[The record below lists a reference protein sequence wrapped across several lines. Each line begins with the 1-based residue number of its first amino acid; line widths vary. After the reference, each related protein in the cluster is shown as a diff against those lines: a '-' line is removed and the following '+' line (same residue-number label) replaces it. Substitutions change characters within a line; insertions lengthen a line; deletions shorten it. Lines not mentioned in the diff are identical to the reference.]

1 MYEFDWLKCAQKSS
15 HAKRKLL
22 TGALKL
28 PWRTFLQA
36 AATHIPS
43 AIVWCALGHHP
54 LCDPVGQLGAVGQ
67 LGGRVI
73 CLGKN
78 GSNDSNFTFPQLPSW
93 YYTSQTWQWRNG
105 CLQFWRLPQ
114 LNDDVHSVDSPT
126 FGCPPRLAWSSN
138 PKNVFPNIMRLQNP
152 PTSSIC
158 TVGHSRKTLPLR
170 VFQWVYFDLE
180 QSTSC
185 CCCRWFPVFFL
196 VINPNLV

>member
-1 MYEFDWLKCAQKSS
+1 M
-15 HAKRKLL
+15 
-22 TGALKL
+22 

-78 GSNDSNFTFPQLPSW
+78 GSNDSNDSYSRSYRHGTIPLKHGNGAMAASNFGGSHGSMM
-93 YYTSQTWQWRNG
+93 TSIP
-105 CLQFWRLPQ
+105 L
-114 LNDDVHSVDSPT
+114 DSPT

-138 PKNVFPNIMRLQNP
+138 PKNVFPNVMRLQNP
-152 PTSSIC
+152 TKISSIC
-158 TVGHSRKTLPLR
+158 QDSRTFPIP
-170 VFQWVYFDLE
+170 FPFMFF
-180 QSTSC
+180 SGFTS
-185 CCCRWFPVFFL
+185 
-196 VINPNLV
+196 I